1 MTDNENV
8 GEKEVTTDQTGANQ
22 PEMFTKERVN
32 ELMRRRVERSHQSFF
47 NRYGVKDLKEL
58 DDLFGKAYDSDKIK
72 ADLEASLKANE
83 ELQGKYDELT
93 NQHKDLTKRYAFNS
107 KNINPEKYSDI
118 ETYFKGKNLEINE
131 DTLSAELKNHSD
143 WMNKPATITS
153 LGSEVNDNPGIDEK
167 ALASKYFGVDL

>member
-58 DDLFGKAYDSDKIK
+58 EYENLIK
-72 ADLEASLKANE
+72 
-83 ELQGKYDELT
+83 Y
-93 NQHKDLTKRYAFNS
+93 Y
-107 KNINPEKYSDI
+107 
-118 ETYFKGKNLEINE
+118 
-131 DTLSAELKNHSD
+131 
-143 WMNKPATITS
+143 
-153 LGSEVNDNPGIDEK
+153 NDNLLTEPIRDNEGYLHSFKEGGLYFYNPCYSLEVGSVDSSGHGIHFEWCTESIDRIHLFADVSMHRVSFPLK
-167 ALASKYFGVDL
+167 